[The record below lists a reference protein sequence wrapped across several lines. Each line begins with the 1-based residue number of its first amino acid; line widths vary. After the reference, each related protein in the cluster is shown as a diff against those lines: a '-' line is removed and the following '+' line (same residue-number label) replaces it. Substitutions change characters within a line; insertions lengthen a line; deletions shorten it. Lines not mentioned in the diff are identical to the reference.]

1 MLPVAIAVLA
11 AVPTTPAAVFAR
23 LECNRCHE
31 IDHVQAAPA
40 GKQCAGCH
48 LEISGAAGDA
58 AMLDQGRRTYGAAF
72 DRFVKH
78 TGTLY
83 VDVPP
88 LSGLS
93 RFRASW
99 LKSYLRNPYDLRPH
113 LTESMPKLPLTDGE
127 LEVLVR
133 GLKLTAD
140 APLPKPTRERLEKGQ
155 ALFEAKTCT
164 TCHLLGNQRF
174 ATQPAKLFEFRS
186 PALPLEARTP
196 DLRHARDRLNRDVV
210 VKLLLDPKSVNPRAL
225 MPKLQLDR
233 REAELIADFV
243 LATPLAEPIDDMLER
258 ELQTSGPVR
267 YEDVEARVFKK
278 TCWHC
283 HSNPDLADGDG
294 GPGNTGG
301 FGFKGLGLS
310 FATYEDVMNGSL
322 GPDGEYRS
330 IFRPGPT
337 GAPVLLEVLKR
348 RVHENARDFVKPGL
362 DGRRQ
367 TMAPKEDAP
376 LGMPLSLPAVAPE
389 DIALVEAWIA
399 AGKPRPSTPSG
410 LLVSP
415 MGRTAP
421 P

>member
-1 MLPVAIAVLA
+1 MLPVVFALLA
-11 AVPTTPAAVFAR
+11 AAPTPEAVFAR

-31 IDHVQAAPA
+31 IDRVRPAPA
-40 GKQCAGCH
+40 SKQCAGCH
-48 LEISGAAGDA
+48 LEISSAAGDQA
-58 AMLDQGRRTYGAAF
+58 KLEKGRGIYGPAF
-72 DRFVKH
+72 DRFVHH

-127 LEVLVR
+127 LEALVR

-140 APLPKPTRERLEKGQ
+140 APRPRPSRERLEKGQ

-174 ATQPAKLFEFRS
+174 PTQPSELFEFRS
-186 PALPLEARTP
+186 PALSLHARTP

-225 MPKLQLDR
+225 MPKLALTR
-233 REAELIADFV
+233 SEAELLADFV
-243 LATPLAEPIDDMLER
+243 LATPLAEPIDEMLER
-258 ELQTSGPVR
+258 DISTSGPVR

-330 IFRPGPT
+330 IFRLGTT
-337 GAPVLLEVLKR
+337 GVPVLVEVLKR
-348 RVHENARDFVKPGL
+348 RAHENVRDFVKPGL
-362 DGRRQ
+362 DGRRE
-367 TMAPKEDAP
+367 TLAGKEDGP
-376 LGMPLSLPAVAPE
+376 LGMPLGLPAVPPE

-415 MGRTAP
+415 MGRPAP

>member
-1 MLPVAIAVLA
+1 MLPVALLLLA
-11 AVPTTPAAVFAR
+11 AAPTPEAVFSR

-31 IDHVQAAPA
+31 IEHVHAAPA
-40 GKQCAGCH
+40 NKQCAGCH
-48 LEISGAAGDA
+48 VELASAAGDA
-58 AMLDQGRRTYGAAF
+58 TKLAKGRAEFGEAF
-72 DRFVKH
+72 DRFVRR
-78 TGTLY
+78 TATLY

-88 LSGLS
+88 LAGLG

-113 LTESMPKLPLTDGE
+113 LAESMPRLPLTDAE
-127 LEVLVR
+127 LETLVR

-140 APLPKPTRERLEKGQ
+140 APLPKPSRERLEKGR

-174 ATQPAKLFEFRS
+174 ETQPPELFEFKR
-186 PALPLEARTP
+186 PATSLHARAP

-210 VKLLLDPKSVNPRAL
+210 VKLLLDPRAVNPRAQ
-225 MPKLQLDR
+225 MPKLGLSRSD
-233 REAELIADFV
+233 AELLADFV

-258 ELQTSGPVR
+258 EVSTSGPVR

-301 FGFKGLGLS
+301 FGFKGAGLS

-330 IFRPGPT
+330 IFRAGTT
-337 GAPVLLEVLKR
+337 GVPLLIEVLER

-362 DGRRQ
+362 DGRREL
-367 TMAPKEDAP
+367 MAPREDGP
-376 LGMPLSLPAVAPE
+376 LGMPLGLPAVEA
-389 DIALVEAWIA
+389 DDLALVKAWIA
-399 AGKPRPSTPSG
+399 AGKPRPATPSG
-410 LLVSP
+410 LLLTP
-415 MGRTAP
+415 MGRSVP
-421 P
+421 R

>member
-1 MLPVAIAVLA
+1 MLPVVLSLLA
-11 AVPTTPAAVFAR
+11 AAPSPEAVFAR

-31 IDHVQAAPA
+31 IEHVHAAPTN
-40 GKQCAGCH
+40 KQCAGCH
-48 LEISGAAGDA
+48 VELAGAAGDA
-58 AMLDQGRRTYGAAF
+58 AKLEKGRAEYGDAF
-72 DRFVKH
+72 DRFIRR
-78 TGTLY
+78 TATLY

-88 LSGLS
+88 LAGLG

-113 LTESMPKLPLTDGE
+113 LAESMPKLPITDAE
-127 LEVLVR
+127 LDALVR
-133 GLKLTAD
+133 GLKLTTD
-140 APLPKPTRERLEKGQ
+140 APLPKPSRERLAKGQ

-164 TCHLLGNQRF
+164 TCHLLGNQHF
-174 ATQPAKLFEFRS
+174 PTQPSALFEFTR
-186 PALPLEARTP
+186 PAVPLHARAP

-210 VKLLLDPKSVNPRAL
+210 VKLLLDPKTVNPRAQ
-225 MPKLQLDR
+225 MPKLGLTR
-233 REAELIADFV
+233 AEAELLADFV
-243 LATPLAEPIDDMLER
+243 VATPLAEPIDDMLER
-258 ELQTSGPVR
+258 DVSTSGPVR

-310 FATYEDVMNGSL
+310 FATYEDVMNGAL

-330 IFRPGPT
+330 IFRAGT
-337 GAPVLLEVLKR
+337 SGEPVLIEVLKR
-348 RVHENARDFVKPGL
+348 RLHENARDFVKPGL
-362 DGRRQ
+362 DGRREA
-367 TMAPKEDAP
+367 MASKEDGP
-376 LGMPLSLPAVAPE
+376 LGMPLGLPALPPE
-389 DIALVEAWIA
+389 DLALVEAWIA

-415 MGRTAP
+415 MGRPAP

>member
-1 MLPVAIAVLA
+1 MLSLALSLLA
-11 AVPTTPAAVFAR
+11 ATPTPEAVFAR

-31 IDHVQAAPA
+31 IEHVHAAPVN
-40 GKQCAGCH
+40 KQCAGCH
-48 LEISGAAGDA
+48 VELASAAGDA
-58 AMLDQGRRTYGAAF
+58 TKLEKGRAEYGDAF
-72 DRFVKH
+72 DRFVRR
-78 TGTLY
+78 TATLY

-88 LSGLS
+88 LAGLS

-113 LTESMPKLPLTDGE
+113 LTESMPKLPLTDAE
-127 LEVLVR
+127 LDVLAR
-133 GLKLTAD
+133 GLKLTPD
-140 APLPKPTRERLEKGQ
+140 APLPKPSRERLAKGQ

-174 ATQPAKLFEFRS
+174 PTQPEALFEFKR
-186 PALPLEARTP
+186 PAISLHARAP

-210 VKLLLDPKSVNPRAL
+210 VKVLLDPKTVNPRAQ
-225 MPKLQLDR
+225 MPKLGLSR
-233 REAELIADFV
+233 SEAELLADFV
-243 LATPLAEPIDDMLER
+243 LATPLAEPIDDMFER
-258 ELQTSGPVR
+258 DISTSGPVR

-310 FATYEDVMNGSL
+310 FATYEEVMNGSI

-330 IFRPGPT
+330 IFRLGTT
-337 GAPVLLEVLKR
+337 GVPVLLEVLRR

-362 DGRRQ
+362 DGRRE
-367 TMAPKEDAP
+367 TLALKEDGP
-376 LGMPLSLPAVAPE
+376 LGMPLGLPALTAE
-389 DIALVEAWIA
+389 DLALVEAWIA

-410 LLVSP
+410 LLISP
-415 MGRTAP
+415 MGRLAP